1 MKVVVDTNVFVSSFL
16 GTGNPRKIIDVWKQ
30 GEITLCLSTEIV
42 EEYVEVLGRLGLAD
56 EGEIGEILQLF
67 ARGFH
72 TIFTAKT
79 PELKIVEK
87 DPHDDMLFE
96 CAVALGASSIISGD
110 KAVLAIKDYMG
121 IRVVTPSEFLKQ
133 MK

>member
-1 MKVVVDTNVFVSSFL
+1 VKVVVDTNVFVSSFL
-16 GTGNPRKIIDVWKQ
+16 GTGNPRKIIDLWKQ

-87 DPHDDMLFE
+87 DPYDDMLLN
-96 CAVALGASSIISGD
+96 A
-110 KAVLAIKDYMG
+110 
-121 IRVVTPSEFLKQ
+121 PSHWGLLPLFQATKQ
-133 MK
+133 FSQ